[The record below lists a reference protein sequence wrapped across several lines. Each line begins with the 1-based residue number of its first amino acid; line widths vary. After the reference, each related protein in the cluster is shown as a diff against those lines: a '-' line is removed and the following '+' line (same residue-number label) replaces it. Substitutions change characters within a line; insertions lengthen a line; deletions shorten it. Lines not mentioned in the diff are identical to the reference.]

1 MEPSTSGNADEDNT
15 GEASNVVS
23 TNQLLLPAGLSMPKA
38 LKTEGNLASNWKR
51 FQRAWDNYAIVARL
65 NRFEDNFKAATFL
78 SCVGEDALEIL
89 EGMDFASAED
99 RAKLDIVVNKF
110 QELCM
115 GETNEIYERF
125 IFNSRQ
131 KKENSS
137 HISPGMAYQ
146 IP

>member
-1 MEPSTSGNADEDNT
+1 MEPSASGNADEDNT

-23 TNQLLLPAGLSMPKA
+23 TNKLHLPARLSMLKA
-38 LKTEGNLASNWKR
+38 LKTDGNLASNWKR
-51 FQRAWDNYAIVARL
+51 FQRAWDNYAFVARL
-65 NRFEDNFKAATFL
+65 NRFEDNFKTATFL
-78 SCVGEDALEIL
+78 SCVGEDALEIF

-110 QELCM
+110 QELM
-115 GETNEIYERF
+115 HGGNKRNIRAIHIQQPTEN
-125 IFNSRQ
+125 
-131 KKENSS
+131 ENSS